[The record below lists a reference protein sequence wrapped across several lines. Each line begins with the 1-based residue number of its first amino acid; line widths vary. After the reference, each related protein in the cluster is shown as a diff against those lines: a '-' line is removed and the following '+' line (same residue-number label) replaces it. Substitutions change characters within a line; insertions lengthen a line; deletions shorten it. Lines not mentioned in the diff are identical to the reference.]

1 MRYFSSLALSAL
13 HFHAAGWLPFSQS
26 EWNALHKGH
35 NKHLK
40 RVTLMHFGHSSMTW
54 SAMRVQSE
62 LGVSDTEG
70 FLREARLRFCSQLI
84 SLGEPLVWALLQQE
98 Q

>member
-1 MRYFSSLALSAL
+1 
-13 HFHAAGWLPFSQS
+13 
-26 EWNALHKGH
+26 
-35 NKHLK
+35 
-40 RVTLMHFGHSSMTW
+40 
-54 SAMRVQSE
+54 MRVQSE